1 MVDSMEKL
9 QSIIFLW
16 FAAFATILFILTL
29 KYQNYDMNSK
39 ATIAAL
45 LTSPFAFAALYNIQ
59 KN

>member
-1 MVDSMEKL
+1 MEKL

-29 KYQNYDMNSK
+29 KYQNYSINSI

-45 LTSPFAFAALYNIQ
+45 LTTPFAFVALYNIQ